1 MANVATLI
9 PGSTARVEEIKTA
22 VQDLAVAHGRQTQD
36 LVGGLYQTISAFG
49 DRAAGSRPANRS
61 GDRVR
66 NRHE

>member
-36 LVGGLYQTISAFG
+36 LVGGLYLP
-49 DRAAGSRPANRS
+49 DHL
-61 GDRVR
+61 RVR
-66 NRHE
+66 RRPGGRITPRQPLR